1 MGTKKKLVAAILA
14 MLLVVIITWSYNFPH
29 QKYIKLATLTEI
41 SYQPRPPSTVC
52 SPACKKHQTCIAGS
66 CGTPLPALTF
76 TFNSDL
82 PADVKGTLAIF
93 KEFTASSSSHK
104 DAAAV
109 KVLID
114 ALLHNGGVPFVPH
127 IKSPNSVAS
136 NSMPAR
142 LVHEAL
148 GPITLTGTGVMWF
161 AKPIKE

>member
-1 MGTKKKLVAAILA
+1 METKKKLVAAVLA
-14 MLLVVIITWSYNFPH
+14 ILLVVIIAWCHNFPH
-29 QKYIKLATLTEI
+29 QKYIKLATLTKI
-41 SYQPRPPSTVC
+41 SYQPRLLSTVC

-82 PADVKGTLAIF
+82 PTDVKGTLAIF
-93 KEFTASSSSHK
+93 KKFTASSSSHK

-109 KVLID
+109 ID
-114 ALLHNGGVPFVPH
+114 ALLHNGGLPFVPH

-136 NSMPAR
+136 NSVPAK

-161 AKPIKE
+161 AKPKKE